1 MPGFCFWVLRSAP
14 AARCTVES
22 RIGVVA
28 IMIENR
34 KAAVP
39 KVNDILSEFGET
51 IIGRIGIPYRERG
64 LNIISIIV
72 EGTTDQLGA
81 LSGKLGMVPGVTSKS
96 VLLTK

>member
-1 MPGFCFWVLRSAP
+1 M
-14 AARCTVES
+14 EN

-28 IMIENR
+28 IVVEDR

-39 KVNDILSEFGET
+39 RVNDILSEFGET
-51 IIGRIGIPYRERG
+51 IIGRIGVPYRERD
-64 LNIISIIV
+64 LNIIAIIV

-96 VLLTK
+96 VLLTR

>member
-1 MPGFCFWVLRSAP
+1 M
-14 AARCTVES
+14 ES